1 MAYTAENWPIT
12 AALLQFP
19 GTDATG
25 TEIND
30 AEASAWAEVLTEVK
44 EAGFTN
50 ADLTDS
56 WVRPGDLSP
65 ARLAEFK
72 QTADNVGIGIPVI
85 SAIRRSV
92 IEEGNWEANLAYSHR
107 TIDAAAEL
115 GCEVVSFGLHQAITA
130 SSRSSSG
137 SGPSKATRTRGDKET
152 WDKAVTRLRELGRHA
167 AEVGVLLSL
176 EMYEDTYLGTA
187 DSSVQLVQDIG
198 LANVGLNPDI
208 GNLIRLHR
216 PIEDWR
222 EMVAKTLP
230 YSNYWHMKNY
240 IRDEDVARDTYVAM
254 PAPMESG
261 LINYREAFKVALS
274 VGFQGILCT
283 EHYGGDGLSVTASN
297 QDYLRRQVLPKTD
310 GYALG
315 QSQVAQGRQQPAA
328 AALASVL
335 SPHGAAARPI
345 WGAGRT
351 TGGQI
356 PLSSTSPTR
365 IR

>member
-19 GTDATG
+19 GADASG
-25 TEIND
+25 QQVND
-30 AEASAWAEVLTEVK
+30 ADASVWAAVLQEVK
-44 EAGFTN
+44 EAGFAN

-56 WVRPGDLSP
+56 WVRPGDLSNE
-65 ARLAEFK
+65 RLAEFK
-72 QTADNVGIGIPVI
+72 QTADEVGIGVPVI

-92 IEEGNWEANLAYSHR
+92 IHQTDWADNLDYSHR

-115 GCEVVSFGLHQAITA
+115 GCEVVSFGLHQAITPEQQKQLWFWTVE
-130 SSRSSSG
+130 G
-137 SGPSKATRTRGDKET
+137 YKDPVGDKET
-152 WDKAVTRLRELGRHA
+152 WDKAVTRLRDLGRHA

-198 LANVGLNPDI
+198 LDNVGLNPDL

-240 IRDEDVARDTYVAM
+240 IRDEDVARDSYITM

-261 LINYREAFKVALS
+261 LINYREAFKFALS

-297 QDYLRRQVLPKTD
+297 QEYLRRHILPKTE
-310 GYALG
+310 GYQLG
-315 QSQVAQGRQQPAA
+315 TSQVAQGRQTPVNQ
-328 AALASVL
+328 LAGV
-335 SPHGAAARPI
+335 
-345 WGAGRT
+345 
-351 TGGQI
+351 
-356 PLSSTSPTR
+356 
-365 IR
+365 

>member
-19 GTDATG
+19 GTDAKG
-25 TEIND
+25 QQVND
-30 AEASAWAEVLTEVK
+30 ADASVWASVLQEVK
-44 EAGFTN
+44 DAGFAN

-56 WVRPGDLSP
+56 WVRPGDLSKD
-65 ARLAEFK
+65 RLAEFK
-72 QTADNVGIGIPVI
+72 QTADEVGIGVPVI

-92 IEEGNWEANLAYSHR
+92 IHATDWADNLAYSHR

-115 GCEVVSFGLHQAITA
+115 GCEVVSFGLHQAITPEQQKQLWFWTVE
-130 SSRSSSG
+130 G
-137 SGPSKATRTRGDKET
+137 YKDPMGDKEA
-152 WDKAVTRLRELGRHA
+152 WGNAVSRLRELGKHA
-167 AEVGVLLSL
+167 AEAGVLISL

-198 LANVGLNPDI
+198 LDNVGLNPDL

-240 IRDEDVARDTYVAM
+240 LRDEDVARDSYITM

-261 LINYREAFKVALS
+261 LINYREAFKLALS

-297 QDYLRRQVLPKTD
+297 QEYLRRHVLPKTA
-310 GYALG
+310 GYELG
-315 QSQVAQGRQQPAA
+315 KSQVAQGRQVPATQ
-328 AALASVL
+328 LAGV
-335 SPHGAAARPI
+335 
-345 WGAGRT
+345 
-351 TGGQI
+351 
-356 PLSSTSPTR
+356 
-365 IR
+365 

>member
-25 TEIND
+25 QHIND
-30 AEASAWAEVLTEVK
+30 ADASAWADVLQEVK
-44 EAGFTN
+44 DAGFGN

-56 WVRPGDLSP
+56 WVRPGDLSK

-72 QTADNVGIGIPVI
+72 QTADNVGISLPAI

-92 IEEGNWEANLAYSHR
+92 IEEKNWADNLAYSHR

-115 GCEVVSFGLHQAITA
+115 GCEVVSFGLHQAITPEQQKQLWFWTVE
-130 SSRSSSG
+130 G
-137 SGPSKATRTRGDKET
+137 YKDPVGDKEA
-152 WDKAVTRLRELGRHA
+152 WGKAVARLRELGEHA
-167 AEVGVLLSL
+167 AEVGVLISL
-176 EMYEDTYLGTA
+176 EMYEDTFLGTA

-198 LANVGLNPDI
+198 LDNVGLNPDL

-240 IRDEDVARDTYVAM
+240 IRDEDVARDSYITM

-261 LINYREAFKVALS
+261 LINYREAFKLALS

-283 EHYGGDGLSVTASN
+283 EHYGGDGLSVTARN
-297 QDYLRRQVLPKTD
+297 QEYLRRQVLPKTEN
-310 GYALG
+310 YALG
-315 QSQVAQGRQQPAA
+315 QSQVAQGRQQPTTQQPTTEPAPSQ
-328 AALASVL
+328 LAGV
-335 SPHGAAARPI
+335 
-345 WGAGRT
+345 
-351 TGGQI
+351 
-356 PLSSTSPTR
+356 
-365 IR
+365 

>member
-19 GTDATG
+19 GADAAG
-25 TEIND
+25 QQVND
-30 AEASAWAEVLTEVK
+30 ADASVWAAVLQEVK
-44 EAGFTN
+44 DAGFAN

-56 WVRPGDLSP
+56 WVRPGDLSKE
-65 ARLAEFK
+65 RLAEFK
-72 QTADNVGIGIPVI
+72 QTADEVGIGVPVI

-92 IEEGNWEANLAYSHR
+92 IHATDWADNLAYSHR

-115 GCEVVSFGLHQAITA
+115 GCEVVSFGLHQAITPEQQKQLWFWTVE
-130 SSRSSSG
+130 G
-137 SGPSKATRTRGDKET
+137 YKDPVGDKEA
-152 WDKAVTRLRELGRHA
+152 WGNAVSRIRELGKHA
-167 AEVGVLLSL
+167 AEAGVLLSL

-198 LANVGLNPDI
+198 LDNVGLNPDL

-240 IRDEDVARDTYVAM
+240 IRDEDVARDSYITM

-261 LINYREAFKVALS
+261 LINYREAFKFAVS

-297 QDYLRRQVLPKTD
+297 QDYLRRHVLPKTD
-310 GYALG
+310 GYELG
-315 QSQVAQGRQQPAA
+315 QSQVAQGRQVPATQ
-328 AALASVL
+328 LAGV
-335 SPHGAAARPI
+335 
-345 WGAGRT
+345 
-351 TGGQI
+351 
-356 PLSSTSPTR
+356 
-365 IR
+365 

>member
-19 GTDATG
+19 GTDAQG
-25 TEIND
+25 NHVND
-30 AEASAWAEVLTEVK
+30 ADASVWAEVFTEVK
-44 EAGFTN
+44 EAGFADT
-50 ADLTDS
+50 DLTDC
-56 WVRPGDLSP
+56 WVRPGDLSS

-72 QTADNVGIGIPVI
+72 RTADEVGIGIPAI

-92 IEEGNWEANLAYSHR
+92 IEDGNWEANLAYSHR
-107 TIDAAAEL
+107 TIDAAADL
-115 GCEVVSFGLHQAITA
+115 GCEVVSFGLHQAITPEQQKQLWFWTVEGYKDPVA
-130 SSRSSSG
+130 
-137 SGPSKATRTRGDKET
+137 DKDA

-167 AEVGVLLSL
+167 ADAGVLLSL
-176 EMYEDTYLGTA
+176 EMYEDTFLGTA
-187 DSSVQLVQDIG
+187 DMSVQLVQDIG
-198 LANVGLNPDI
+198 LDNVGLNPDI

-222 EMVAKTLP
+222 EVLAKTLP

-240 IRDEDVARDTYVAM
+240 IRDEDVARGTYVAM

-261 LINYREAFKVALS
+261 LINYREAFKLALS

-297 QDYLRRQVLPKTD
+297 QDYLRRHVLPKKD

-315 QSQVAQGRQQPAA
+315 QSQVAQGRQQPAPAELA
-328 AALASVL
+328 AV
-335 SPHGAAARPI
+335 
-345 WGAGRT
+345 
-351 TGGQI
+351 
-356 PLSSTSPTR
+356 
-365 IR
+365 

>member
-19 GTDATG
+19 GTDASG
-25 TEIND
+25 QQVND
-30 AEASAWAEVLTEVK
+30 ADASVWASVFQEVK
-44 EAGFTN
+44 DAGFAN

-56 WVRPGDLSP
+56 WVRPGDLSKE
-65 ARLAEFK
+65 RLAEFK
-72 QTADNVGIGIPVI
+72 QTADEVGVGIPVI

-92 IEEGNWEANLAYSHR
+92 IHERDWEDNLAYSHR

-115 GCEVVSFGLHQAITA
+115 GCEVVSIGLHQAITPEQQKQLWFWTVE
-130 SSRSSSG
+130 G
-137 SGPSKATRTRGDKET
+137 YKDPVGDKEA
-152 WDKAVTRLRELGRHA
+152 WGNAVSRIREIGKHA
-167 AEVGVLLSL
+167 AEAGILVSL
-176 EMYEDTYLGTA
+176 EMYEDTYLGTG

-198 LANVGLNPDI
+198 LDNVGLNPDL

-222 EMVAKTLP
+222 ELVQKTLP

-240 IRDEDVARDTYVAM
+240 IRDEDVARDSYITM

-261 LINYREAFKVALS
+261 LINYREAFKYALS
-274 VGFQGILCT
+274 VGFQGILCV

-297 QDYLRRQVLPKTD
+297 QDYLRRHVLPKND

-315 QSQVAQGRQQPAA
+315 RSKVAQGRRQPA
-328 AALASVL
+328 STQF
-335 SPHGAAARPI
+335 
-345 WGAGRT
+345 AGV
-351 TGGQI
+351 
-356 PLSSTSPTR
+356 
-365 IR
+365 

>member
-1 MAYTAENWPIT
+1 MPYIAENWPIT

-19 GTDATG
+19 GTDARG
-25 TEIND
+25 VHVND
-30 AEASAWAEVLTEVK
+30 ADPSVWRAVFEEVK
-44 EAGFTN
+44 DAGFAN

-56 WVRPGDLSP
+56 WVRPGDLDK

-72 QTADNVGIGIPVI
+72 QAADSVGIGIPVI

-115 GCEVVSFGLHQAITA
+115 GCEVVSFGLHQAITPEQQKQLWFWTVEGYKDPA
-130 SSRSSSG
+130 
-137 SGPSKATRTRGDKET
+137 GDKET
-152 WDKAVTRLRELGRHA
+152 WNNAVARLRELGRHA
-167 AEVGVLLSL
+167 ADVGVLVSL
-176 EMYEDTYLGTA
+176 EMYEDTFLGTS
-187 DSSVQLVQDIG
+187 DSSVQMVQDIG
-198 LANVGLNPDI
+198 LSNVGLNPDI

-222 EMVAKTLP
+222 DMVAKTLP

-240 IRDEDVARDTYVAM
+240 IRDEDQARGTYIAM
-254 PAPMESG
+254 PSPMESG

-297 QDYLRRQVLPKTD
+297 QEYLRRHVLPKTD

-315 QSQVAQGRQQPAA
+315 RSEVAQGRQQPAA
-328 AALASVL
+328 FAA
-335 SPHGAAARPI
+335 
-345 WGAGRT
+345 T
-351 TGGQI
+351 
-356 PLSSTSPTR
+356 SS
-365 IR
+365 

>member
-19 GTDATG
+19 GTDAAG
-25 TEIND
+25 QQVND
-30 AEASAWAEVLTEVK
+30 ADASVWASVLQEVK
-44 EAGFTN
+44 DAGFAN

-56 WVRPGDLSP
+56 WVRPGDLSKD
-65 ARLAEFK
+65 RLAEFK
-72 QTADNVGIGIPVI
+72 QTADEVGIGVPVI

-92 IEEGNWEANLAYSHR
+92 IHATDWAENLAYSHR

-115 GCEVVSFGLHQAITA
+115 GCEVVSFGLHQAITPEQQKQLWFWTVE
-130 SSRSSSG
+130 G
-137 SGPSKATRTRGDKET
+137 YKDPVGDKEA
-152 WDKAVTRLRELGRHA
+152 WGNAVSRLRELGQHA
-167 AEVGVLLSL
+167 ADAGILLSL

-198 LANVGLNPDI
+198 LANVGLNPDL

-216 PIEDWR
+216 PIEDWG

-240 IRDEDVARDTYVAM
+240 IRDEDVARDSYITM

-261 LINYREAFKVALS
+261 LINYREAFKLALS

-297 QDYLRRQVLPKTD
+297 QDYLRRHVLPKSE
-310 GYALG
+310 GYELG
-315 QSQVAQGRQQPAA
+315 KSQVAQGRQEPATQ
-328 AALASVL
+328 LAGV
-335 SPHGAAARPI
+335 
-345 WGAGRT
+345 
-351 TGGQI
+351 
-356 PLSSTSPTR
+356 
-365 IR
+365 

>member
-19 GTDATG
+19 GTDANG
-25 TEIND
+25 QHIND
-30 AEASAWAEVLTEVK
+30 ADVSVWAEVLQEVK
-44 EAGFTN
+44 DAGFAN

-56 WVRPGDLSP
+56 WVRPGDLSK

-72 QTADNVGIGIPVI
+72 QTADHVGIGIPVI

-92 IEEGNWEANLAYSHR
+92 IHTRDWADNLAYSHR

-130 SSRSSSG
+130 EQQKQLWFWTVEG
-137 SGPSKATRTRGDKET
+137 YKDPVGDKEA
-152 WDKAVTRLRELGRHA
+152 WGNAVARLRELGEHA
-167 AEVGVLLSL
+167 AAVGVLLSL
-176 EMYEDTYLGTA
+176 EMYEDTFLGTA

-198 LANVGLNPDI
+198 LDNVGLNPDL

-240 IRDEDVARDTYVAM
+240 IRDEDVARDSYITM

-261 LINYREAFKVALS
+261 LINYREAFKLALS

-297 QDYLRRQVLPKTD
+297 QEYLRRQVLPKTEN
-310 GYALG
+310 YALG
-315 QSQVAQGRQQPAA
+315 QSQVAQGRQQPSGRSQ
-328 AALASVL
+328 LA
-335 SPHGAAARPI
+335 GAHQPASQL
-345 WGAGRT
+345 AGV
-351 TGGQI
+351 
-356 PLSSTSPTR
+356 
-365 IR
+365 

>member
-1 MAYTAENWPIT
+1 MAYTAETWPIT

-25 TEIND
+25 QHIDD
-30 AEASAWAEVLTEVK
+30 ADASVWAEVLQEVK
-44 EAGFTN
+44 DAGFAN

-56 WVRPGDLSP
+56 WVRPGDLSKE
-65 ARLAEFK
+65 RLAEFK
-72 QTADNVGIGIPVI
+72 QTAEQVGIGVPVI

-92 IEEGNWEANLAYSHR
+92 IHQQDWADNLAYSHR

-115 GCEVVSFGLHQAITA
+115 GCEVVSFGLHQALTA
-130 SSRSSSG
+130 EQQKQLWFWTVEG
-137 SGPSKATRTRGDKET
+137 YKDPVGDKEA
-152 WDKAVTRLRELGRHA
+152 WGNAVARLRELGRHA
-167 AEVGVLLSL
+167 AEVGVLVSL

-187 DSSVQLVQDIG
+187 DSSVRLVQDIG
-198 LANVGLNPDI
+198 LDNVGLNPDL

-240 IRDEDVARDTYVAM
+240 FRDEDVARDSYVTM

-261 LINYREAFKVALS
+261 LINYREAFKLALS

-297 QDYLRRQVLPKTD
+297 QEYLRRQVLPKTEN
-310 GYALG
+310 YTLG
-315 QSQVAQGRQQPAA
+315 QSQVAQGRQKPASCQGQQHA
-328 AALASVL
+328 TSTAEF
-335 SPHGAAARPI
+335 
-345 WGAGRT
+345 AGV
-351 TGGQI
+351 
-356 PLSSTSPTR
+356 
-365 IR
+365 